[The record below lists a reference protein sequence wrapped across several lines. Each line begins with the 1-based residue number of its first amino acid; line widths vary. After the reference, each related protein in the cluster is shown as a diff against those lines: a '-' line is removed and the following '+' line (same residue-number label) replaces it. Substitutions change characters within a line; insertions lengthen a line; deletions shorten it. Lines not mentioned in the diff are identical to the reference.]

1 MTKYNQ
7 NLKIFKRNKNRIFD
21 NLYKIKK
28 FQIGS

>member
-7 NLKIFKRNKNRIFD
+7 NLKIFKRNKKRKFD